1 MRSTILKRL
10 VLIGL
15 VAFALAGGSLRA
27 SPLPPVRR
35 VNAPHFGDSVPIDQ
49 MAVFWFG
56 RVTPHE
62 NSADVRVGYRDGALL
77 VHVDIMDQY
86 LWYDTTPSASTL
98 TDWDAVTVYVDKRGN
113 TGNAPTLDSYRFD
126 GQLNWWE
133 PRDNWQTAY
142 RGNGM
147 AWVSTPIT
155 FTTWSNWYGDAPP
168 NVAGSHHGWFIG
180 FSIPFTNLGLSGPPP
195 EGTIWGLGIKL
206 HDRDTATGPMEPDK
220 SWPDSM
226 SPDQPTSWGQLRFGL
241 PGYSLPSPVTKQGTT
256 VIRQGLN
263 GVTVQDATVGG
274 DTLCGGSLS
283 DYFVQWGNLNY
294 AHRIVFNVQNVEA
307 TSEWPCLS
315 KVYTTFPLDSL
326 PTAKSVVS
334 ATLTLYHRGN
344 PGPLP
349 GPAYIQ
355 VLSVDQSWDE
365 NTITWNNAP
374 LARENLGGTWIPPVS
389 DTPPYPGIPYNW
401 DVSRAVAEAYAAGE
415 PLRLA
420 VYSSNS
426 SFSNGRY
433 FHSSDV
439 EDLNAEG
446 RPTLRVAW
454 GVPQATLLAAVWPAS
469 AAQGQTV
476 TYTLSI
482 VGSGN
487 AMTLTNDLPASLSAP
502 LSAPGSSSG
511 IISYDA
517 GSHRVTW
524 YGTLSASTPATLTY
538 PVTLLISGRQV
549 IRSTVI
555 LTDAVSGSISSTAVL
570 IANGYQ
576 VYLPLTRK

>member
-1 MRSTILKRL
+1 MVVL
-10 VLIGL
+10 VL
-15 VAFALAGGSLRA
+15 VGGSLHA
-27 SPLPPVRR
+27 LPLPPFRR
-35 VNAPHFGDSVPIDQ
+35 VNAPHFSDSVPIDQ
-49 MAVFWFG
+49 TAVFWFG

-62 NSADVRVGYRDGALL
+62 NSADVRVAYRDGALW
-77 VHVDIMDQY
+77 VHVDSMDQY
-86 LWYDTTPSASTL
+86 LWYETTPSASTL
-98 TDWDAVTVYVDKRGN
+98 TDWDAVTIYVDKRGN
-113 TGNAPTLDSYRFD
+113 TGGTPTLDSYRFD

-142 RGNGM
+142 RGNG
-147 AWVSTPIT
+147 ATWVSTPIT
-155 FTTWSNWYGDAPP
+155 FTTWSNQYGVVPP
-168 NVAGSHHGWFIG
+168 NVAGSSYLGWFIG

-206 HDRDTATGPMEPDK
+206 HDRDSATGPMEPDK
-220 SWPDSM
+220 SWPESM
-226 SPDQPTSWGQLRFGL
+226 SPDQPATWGQLRFGL
-241 PGYSLPSPVTKQGTT
+241 PGYSLTSPVTRQGTT

-263 GVTVQDATVGG
+263 GVTVQDAAVGG

-294 AHRIVFNVQNVEA
+294 AHSTVFNVQNVEA

-315 KVYTTFPLDSL
+315 KVYITFPLDSL
-326 PTAKSVVS
+326 PTAKSIIS

-344 PGPLP
+344 PGPPP

-415 PLRLA
+415 PVRLA

-454 GVPQATLLAAVWPAS
+454 GVPQAALQAAVWPAS

-476 TYTLSI
+476 TYTVSMP
-482 VGSGN
+482 GSGS
-487 AMTLTNDLPASLSAP
+487 AMTLTDNLPSSISAP
-502 LSAPGSSSG
+502 LAVHATTGSVVYHSASRQVDWQG
-511 IISYDA
+511 IIAS
-517 GSHRVTW
+517 
-524 YGTLSASTPATLTY
+524 GTPIMITF
-538 PVTLLISGRQV
+538 PVTVLVSSPQLIV
-549 IRSTVI
+549 NTAI
-555 LTDAVSGSISSTAVL
+555 LTDTIAGSTTSAATF
-570 IANGYQ
+570 IANAYQ
-576 VYLPLTRK
+576 VYLPINRK